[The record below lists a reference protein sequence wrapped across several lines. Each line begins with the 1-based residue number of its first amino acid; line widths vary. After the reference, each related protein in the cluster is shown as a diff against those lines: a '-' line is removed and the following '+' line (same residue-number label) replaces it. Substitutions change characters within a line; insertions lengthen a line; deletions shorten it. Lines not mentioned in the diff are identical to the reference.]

1 MQTYDSNLGLS
12 YFSASARVIMIYLL
26 PRPDYYYFLDYTLP
40 FINKGLYSQSYGL
53 SSSHARMWEL
63 DHKEGWALKNWCF
76 WTVVLEKTL
85 DSPLDSKEI
94 KPINP
99 RGNQPWISI
108 GRTDADAEV
117 SIIWPPDGKSRLIG
131 KDPDTGKDWRQEDK
145 GMTEDKMVGWHHQL
159 NGIEFE
165 QTLEDGEGQGS
176 LACCSPWGCKE
187 LDVIERLN
195 WTELKQVG
203 DAT

>member
-1 MQTYDSNLGLS
+1 
-12 YFSASARVIMIYLL
+12 
-26 PRPDYYYFLDYTLP
+26 
-40 FINKGLYSQSYGL
+40 
-53 SSSHARMWEL
+53 MWEL

-85 DSPLDSKEI
+85 YSPLDSKEI

-99 RGNQPWISI
+99 WGNQPWISI

-159 NGIEFE
+159 NGTEFE

-187 LDVIERLN
+187 LDMTEWLN
-195 WTELKQVG
+195 KDNQQSSCSKKCWYSVMSSVTPFLDCLSTAWLLCSFIPISHSQPCLPHYALKG
-203 DAT
+203 LL